1 MNPMIEERTDTMQE
15 STNVIDRRSSTME
28 ERTDNIEEQNAA
40 LLPSD
45 FAQNLR
51 RRWDQVQTTFV
62 DEPRRAVQ
70 QADELVGSAIDRLSQ
85 SFSEQRK
92 TLESQWDSGSDVST
106 ENLRLA
112 LKRYRAF
119 FQRLLAI

>member
-51 RRWDQVQTTFV
+51 RRWDQVQTSFV